1 MKWLQCDLLQT
12 ARSRVSSADNTKSR
26 EMSDTGPQLQGKATE
41 YARVLREHLPELGER
56 YGVDS
61 LGIFGPYVHGE
72 QSKGSH
78 LDLLVDFNRAI
89 GMFDF
94 VGLQEQISEI
104 LGVKVDLV
112 REQGLELQVGEQ
124 ILAEIVRI

>member
-1 MKWLQCDLLQT
+1 M
-12 ARSRVSSADNTKSR
+12 SER
-26 EMSDTGPQLQGKATE
+26 ERQLQGKAAE
-41 YARVLREHLPELGER
+41 YARVLREHLPELRER
-56 YGVDS
+56 YGVES

-78 LDLLVDFNRAI
+78 LDLLVDFNRSV

-94 VGLQEQISEI
+94 VGLQEQLSDT

-124 ILAEIVRI
+124 VLAEVVRV